1 MRGMITVIFFSII
14 LIANTWAGNW
24 SIQSDSTLNVDI
36 VGPKTE
42 SIDQNIYKKIIY
54 VSVTT
59 GSDKTGK
66 GTKQNPWQTVTFAL
80 SKFPN
85 ASDPMCCALFIAA
98 GIYNQGTV
106 LMKEYIDLYGG
117 FNPETWER
125 DINTNR
131 TILDG
136 EGARRVVVGAS
147 HARLDGFTVAN
158 GLSKSHGGGILCDDT
173 SPLISNNY
181 ITNNA
186 VLEPSN
192 FNHQRIHQEGQHGGG
207 IACMYNAVPQI
218 YNNVFYGNRTFI
230 GYGAGIVFYGWVRIP
245 GAPETTVERNII
257 TGGVRA
263 RLENNVFV
271 GNIAGV
277 NDLSRTRSSSGG
289 AIACAYEARP
299 DIINNVV
306 VNNIA
311 KGRSDAGGIYNEYFS
326 YPLIKGNWILGNIS
340 DDDGGGFYTMKLGHP
355 VLEKNIFAGNW
366 TRGGGVGGIRL
377 SKEGRATLKDN
388 IIIYNPGG
396 GVRSVDSYME
406 LEDNI
411 IMHNPGA
418 AGLAYSNLYS
428 YMQPAI
434 VRGNVIRENEK
445 GAFLV
450 LNNAGPAPLF
460 EKNNID
466 DQNVSQ
472 GTQNFDRPPKFIDDG
487 ISGKVKE
494 IRFDPLRIQSRV
506 EIEPLLPDDRNL
518 AGRVLRVGERWGV
531 IIESHDRTITVWG
544 ELQGADRKDLVFE
557 ILPTYSID

>member
-1 MRGMITVIFFSII
+1 MLMMASGQSRI
-14 LIANTWAGNW
+14 WH
-24 SIQSDSTLNVDI
+24 IQSDTTLNIKI

-42 SIDQNIYKKIIY
+42 PIDQNIYHEIIY
-54 VSVTT
+54 VSMSS

-80 SKFPN
+80 SKLTN
-85 ASDPMCCALFIAA
+85 ASDPMCCALFVAA
-98 GIYNQGTV
+98 GTYDQGTI
-106 LMKEYIDLYGG
+106 LMKEYVDLYGG

-125 DINTNR
+125 DIETNR

-136 EGARRVVVGAS
+136 ESARRVVVGAS
-147 HARLDGFTVAN
+147 NARLDGFMVAN

-181 ITNNA
+181 IINNA
-186 VLEPSN
+186 VLEPSD
-192 FNHQRIHQEGQHGGG
+192 FNHQRIHQEGNHGGG
-207 IACMYNAVPQI
+207 IACMFNAVPQI
-218 YNNVFYGNRTFI
+218 RNNVFYGNRTFI
-230 GYGAGIVFYGWVRIP
+230 GYGAGVVFYGWVRIP
-245 GAPETTVERNII
+245 GAPETTVERNIVN
-257 TGGVRA
+257 GGVRA
-263 RLENNVFV
+263 KLENNVFV

-299 DIINNVV
+299 EIINNVV

-355 VLEKNIFAGNW
+355 ILEKNIFAGNW

-377 SKEGRATLKDN
+377 SKEGRATLIDN
-388 IIIYNPGG
+388 IIVHNPGG

-406 LEDNI
+406 IEDNI
-411 IMHNPGA
+411 IMHNPGE

-434 VRGNVIRENEK
+434 VRGNIIRENEK
-445 GAFLV
+445 GAFLL

-460 EKNNID
+460 EKNNVD
-466 DQNVSQ
+466 DRSVSQ
-472 GTQNFDRPPKFIDDG
+472 GTQNFDHPPKFIDDR
-487 ISGKVKE
+487 ISGQIKE
-494 IRFDPLRIQSRV
+494 ISFDPLRIQSRV
-506 EIEPLLPDDRNL
+506 KIGPSLSDDQNL
-518 AGRVLRVGERWGV
+518 TGRVLRIGERWGV

-544 ELQGADRKDLVFE
+544 ELQASNRQDLMFE